1 MCNHSPKFQSL
12 KSLCIKVMFFPKYG
26 PNGFH
31 GIGGKLAYI
40 LQNCQ
45 LLEHIFLWVFHWFFT
60 VPYSLSFWIQ
70 SKIVFW
76 WSMTTLKLSLKTCLH
91 LWPCHLSLVTCT
103 YHLLVTLY
111 WIKMFSNSL
120 RLKFALKFTWYCSSM
135 VVINFLHEMQN
146 FSILHCTWNWLQ
158 VNMLCLFP

>member
-1 MCNHSPKFQSL
+1 MQSFPKVSVVEVPLHKSHVLSKIWSKWLPRHWRQTCIHPPKLSITRTHSSLGISLIFHSPILS
-12 KSLCIKVMFFPKYG
+12 
-26 PNGFH
+26 
-31 GIGGKLAYI
+31 KL
-40 LQNCQ
+40 LNPVKNCFLMEHDSTETFSEN
-45 LLEHIFLWVFHWFFT
+45 LLALV
-60 VPYSLSFWIQ
+60 
-70 SKIVFW
+70 
-76 WSMTTLKLSLKTCLH
+76 TLL
-91 LWPCHLSLVTCT
+91 LVTCT
-103 YHLLVTLY
+103 CHLLVTLH